1 MSEPQNPSQPPSSG
15 SVDPDYYVQ
24 WKPPLIP
31 PGQGRRVVRIAIAV
45 LAIALVVMG
54 AVALWRSNLIALPG
68 GRGDIV
74 GRVVA
79 PTGGAVVF
87 VLPNPTEIPVAADGS
102 FTVSNVPSGR
112 QMLYV
117 ALSGMAWEV
126 PVEVPNQGKVD
137 AGIITVEVTA
147 EPAQ

>member
-1 MSEPQNPSQPPSSG
+1 MSEPQNSSQPPSGG
-15 SVDPDYYVQ
+15 SVNPDYYVQ

-45 LAIALVVMG
+45 LAVALVFMG
-54 AVALWRSNLIALPG
+54 AVTLWRSNLIALPG
-68 GRGDIV
+68 GRGDIM
-74 GRVVA
+74 GRVAA

-102 FTVSNVPSGR
+102 FTVPNVPAGR

-117 ALSGMAWEV
+117 ALAGMAWEV
-126 PVEVPNQGKVD
+126 PVEVPNQGSVD
-137 AGIITVEVTA
+137 VGVITVEVTA

>member
-1 MSEPQNPSQPPSSG
+1 MSEPKHTPQPPSGG
-15 SVDPDYYVQ
+15 SIDPEYYVK
-24 WKPPLIP
+24 WKPPIIP

-45 LAIALVVMG
+45 LAVALVVMG
-54 AVALWRSNLIALPG
+54 AVELWRSNLIALPG

-102 FTVSNVPSGR
+102 FTVPNVPSGR

-117 ALSGMAWEV
+117 AFSGMAWEV
-126 PVEVPNQGKVD
+126 PVEVPNQGTVD
-137 AGIITVEVTA
+137 AGVITVEVTA
-147 EPAQ
+147 EPSR

>member
-1 MSEPQNPSQPPSSG
+1 MSEPQNPSQPPSGG
-15 SVDPDYYVQ
+15 SVNPDYYVQ

-45 LAIALVVMG
+45 LAVALVFMG

-68 GRGDIV
+68 GHGDIM
-74 GRVVA
+74 GRVAA

-102 FTVSNVPSGR
+102 FTVPNVPAGR

-117 ALSGMAWEV
+117 ALAGMAWEV
-126 PVEVPNQGKVD
+126 PVEVPNQGSVD
-137 AGIITVEVTA
+137 VGVITVEVTA